1 MRPINNDAVVRL
13 AALIAVAALFSSC
26 SKPPAADSPLAYVP
40 ADTPYVYANLEAV
53 PAATVEQLSKPIQ
66 DYWPTLFDLYETIL
80 KDAKPAIDDTS
91 RKIATA
97 LLEEIKTHNTWD
109 KLRQIG
115 LKPDARIAFYG
126 VGLVPVLRMELGD
139 AAAFKAEVA
148 RVEGNAG
155 AKLPVART
163 GDQEYWAPG
172 NDTLAAAI
180 AIQGN
185 HLVIT
190 TFPPNAS
197 DALKQTLLGVKR
209 PAQSIADAGT
219 LQALAKQY
227 SYSPYGE
234 GFVDFVRLVE
244 ILSKPLAGSDAE
256 FAQTLGLPA
265 IASDAACRAEYLEIA
280 HKFPR
285 VVFGAEEMTAQRMR
299 IATQLEI
306 DTRIAQQFASA
317 IGAAP
322 GTGAPSQG
330 AIDFSIALPVLKLK
344 DFWIA
349 QADAVA
355 AKPYACEK
363 LHSLNEGFAA
373 SKAKVDV
380 TVPPPLSD
388 LTGLR
393 ASVSKFELAQGSS
406 KVPDVA
412 GKLLLATSNPMGT
425 LAMAQLALPELQKI
439 KISPDGKPVALPADL
454 LPASAPAL
462 TVAMSDKAIAFAT
475 GADDIAS
482 LGAYLADPAAT
493 TPVFLRMHFSGVV
506 YGWMARSFEAMKQSM
521 PADKQSQ
528 FQLQTQMFGMYE
540 KWLRSSDFTLTAT
553 PTGIRM
559 QQTIDLNSP

>member
-1 MRPINNDAVVRL
+1 MRLIVRL
-13 AALIAVAALFSSC
+13 AALIAAAALFSSC

-40 ADTPYVYANLEAV
+40 ADTPYVYGNLEAV

-66 DYWPTLFDLYETIL
+66 DYWPMLFDLYESMI
-80 KDAKPAIDDTS
+80 KDAGPAIDGSS

-115 LKPDARIAFYG
+115 LKPDSRMAFYG

-139 AAAFKAEVA
+139 PAAFKAEVA

-155 AKLPVART
+155 AKLPVAKT

-172 NDTLAAAI
+172 DDTLAAAI

-190 TFPPNAS
+190 MFPPNAS
-197 DALKQTLLGVKR
+197 DALKQTLLGLKR
-209 PAQSIADAGT
+209 PAQNIVDAGT
-219 LQALAKQY
+219 LQALAKQH

-265 IASDAACRAEYLEIA
+265 IASDATCRAEYLEIA

-285 VVFGAEEMTAQRMR
+285 VVFGAEELSAQRIR

-306 DTRIAQQFASA
+306 DPRIAQQFASA

-322 GTGAPSQG
+322 GTGAASQG

-355 AKPYACEK
+355 AKPYACAT
-363 LHSLNEGFAA
+363 LQSLNDGFAE

-380 TVPPPLSD
+380 TVPPPFSD
-388 LTGLR
+388 LMGLR
-393 ASVSKFELAQGSS
+393 SSVSKFEMSQGSSS
-406 KVPDVA
+406 KVPDVT
-412 GKLLLATSNPMGT
+412 GKLLLATNNPVAA
-425 LAMAQLALPELQKI
+425 LAMAQLALPELQKV

-454 LPASAPAL
+454 LPAGAPPL
-462 TVAMSDKAIAFAT
+462 MVAMSDKAVAFAT

-482 LGAYLADPAAT
+482 LGAYLADPAAA

-506 YGWMARSFEAMKQSM
+506 YGWMARSFEAMKESM

-553 PTGIRM
+553 PTGIQM
-559 QQTIDLNSP
+559 QQVIELNSP

>member
-1 MRPINNDAVVRL
+1 MRLIVRL
-13 AALIAVAALFSSC
+13 AALIAAAALFSSC

-40 ADTPYVYANLEAV
+40 ADTPYVYGNLEAV

-66 DYWPTLFDLYETIL
+66 DYWPMLFDLYESMI
-80 KDAKPAIDDTS
+80 KDAGPAIDGSS

-115 LKPDARIAFYG
+115 LKPDSRMAFYG

-139 AAAFKAEVA
+139 PAAFKAEVA

-172 NDTLAAAI
+172 DDTLAAAI

-190 TFPPNAS
+190 MFPPNAS
-197 DALKQTLLGVKR
+197 DALKQTLLGLKR
-209 PAQSIADAGT
+209 PAQNIVDAGT
-219 LQALAKQY
+219 LQALAKQH

-265 IASDAACRAEYLEIA
+265 IASDATCRAEYLEIA

-285 VVFGAEEMTAQRMR
+285 VVFGAEELSAQRIR

-306 DTRIAQQFASA
+306 DPRIAQQFASA

-322 GTGAPSQG
+322 GTGAASQG

-355 AKPYACEK
+355 AKPYACAT
-363 LHSLNEGFAA
+363 LQSLNDGFAE

-380 TVPPPLSD
+380 TVPPPFSD
-388 LTGLR
+388 LMGLR
-393 ASVSKFELAQGSS
+393 SSVSKFEMSQGSSS
-406 KVPDVA
+406 KVPDVT
-412 GKLLLATSNPMGT
+412 GKLLLATNNPMAA
-425 LAMAQLALPELQKI
+425 LAMAQLALPELQKV

-454 LPASAPAL
+454 LPAGAPPL
-462 TVAMSDKAIAFAT
+462 MVAMSDKAVAFAT

-482 LGAYLADPAAT
+482 LGAYLADPAAA

-506 YGWMARSFEAMKQSM
+506 YGWMARSFEAMKESM

-553 PTGIRM
+553 PTGIQM
-559 QQTIDLNSP
+559 QQVIELNSP

>member
-1 MRPINNDAVVRL
+1 MRLTIRL
-13 AALIAVAALFSSC
+13 AALIAAAVLLSSC
-26 SKPPAADSPLAYVP
+26 SKPPAGDSPLAYAP
-40 ADTPYVYANLEAV
+40 ADTPYVYGNLEAV
-53 PAATVEQLSKPIQ
+53 PAATVEQLSRPMQ
-66 DYWPTLFDLYETIL
+66 DYWPTLFDLYQSML
-80 KDAKPAIDDTS
+80 KDANPAIDDTS

-97 LLEEIKTHNTWD
+97 LLEEIKTHDTWD

-115 LKPDARIAFYG
+115 LKPDARVAIYG

-148 RVEGNAG
+148 RVEQNAG
-155 AKLPVART
+155 AKLPVAKT
-163 GDQEYWAPG
+163 GDQEYWQPG

-180 AIQGN
+180 AIQGS

-190 TFPPNAS
+190 LFPPKAS

-209 PAQSIADAGT
+209 PAQSVVEAGT

-244 ILSKPLAGSDAE
+244 IVSKPLAGSDAE

-265 IASDAACRAEYLEIA
+265 IVSDAACRTEYLEIA

-285 VVFGAEEMTAQRMR
+285 VVFGAEEMSPQRMR

-322 GTGAPSQG
+322 GTGAESQG
-330 AIDFSIALPVLKLK
+330 AIDFSIALPVLRLK

-355 AKPYACEK
+355 AKPYACAT
-363 LHSLNEGFAA
+363 LHPLNDAFAA

-393 ASVSKFELAQGSS
+393 ASVSKFEPAHGSS
-406 KVPDVA
+406 SKIPDVA
-412 GKLLLATSNPMGT
+412 GKLLLATSNPMAALG
-425 LAMAQLALPELQKI
+425 MAQLALPELQKV
-439 KISPDGKPVALPADL
+439 KISADGKPVALPTEL
-454 LPASAPAL
+454 LPPGAPPL

-482 LGAYLADPAAT
+482 LGSWLTAPAAT
-493 TPVFLRMHFSGVV
+493 TPVFMRMHFSGVV
-506 YGWMARSFEAMKQSM
+506 YGWMARSFEAMKQAM

-553 PTGIRM
+553 PTGVRM
-559 QQTIDLNSP
+559 QQTIELNSP

>member
-1 MRPINNDAVVRL
+1 MRLITRL
-13 AALIAVAALFSSC
+13 AALIAVAAVFSSC
-26 SKPPAADSPLAYVP
+26 SKAPAPDSPLAYAP
-40 ADTPYVYANLEAV
+40 ADTPYVYANLEAL

-115 LKPDARIAFYG
+115 LKPDARVAFYG

-139 AAAFKAEVA
+139 PAAFKAEVA

-155 AKLPVART
+155 VKLPVAKT
-163 GDQEYWAPG
+163 GDQEYWQPG
-172 NDTLAAAI
+172 NDTLTAAI
-180 AIQGN
+180 AVQGS

-190 TFPPNAS
+190 VFPPNAS

-227 SYSPYGE
+227 AYSPYGE

-244 ILSKPLAGSDAE
+244 VLSKPLAGSDAE
-256 FAQTLGLPA
+256 FAQALGLPA

-306 DTRIAQQFASA
+306 DTHIAQQFASA

-412 GKLLLATSNPMGT
+412 GKLLLATNNPMGA
-425 LAMAQLALPELQKI
+425 LGMAQLMLPELQKI

-454 LPASAPAL
+454 LPASAPPL

-482 LGAYLADPAAT
+482 LGAYLAEPAAT
-493 TPVFLRMHFSGVV
+493 TPVFVRMHFSGVV

-553 PTGIRM
+553 PAGIRM
-559 QQTIDLNSP
+559 QQTIELNSP

>member
-1 MRPINNDAVVRL
+1 MRPTYYDTVIRL
-13 AALIAVAALFSSC
+13 AALIAIAALISSC

-40 ADTPYVYANLEAV
+40 AETPYVYGNLEAV
-53 PAATVEQLSKPIQ
+53 PAATVEQLSRPMQ
-66 DYWPTLFDLYETIL
+66 EYWPTLFDLYESML
-80 KDAKPAIDDTS
+80 KDANPAIDDTS

-97 LLEEIKTHNTWD
+97 LLEEIKTHDSWD

-115 LKPDARIAFYG
+115 LKPDARVAIYG

-148 RVEGNAG
+148 RVEQAAG
-155 AKLPVART
+155 VKLPVART
-163 GDQEYWAPG
+163 GDQEYWQPG

-180 AIQGN
+180 AIQGSQ
-185 HLVIT
+185 LVVT
-190 TFPPNAS
+190 LFPPKAS

-209 PAQSIADAGT
+209 PAQSIVEAGT

-227 SYSPYGE
+227 SYSQYGE

-244 ILSKPLAGSDAE
+244 ILSKPLVGSDAE

-265 IASDAACRAEYLEIA
+265 IASDAACRTEYLEIA

-285 VVFGAEEMTAQRMR
+285 VVFGAEELSAQRMR
-299 IATQLEI
+299 VATQLEI
-306 DTRIAQQFASA
+306 DTRIAQQFAST

-322 GTGAPSQG
+322 GTGAASQG

-344 DFWIA
+344 DFWIT

-363 LHSLNEGFAA
+363 LHALNEAFAETR
-373 SKAKVDV
+373 AKVDV

-393 ASVSKFELAQGSS
+393 ASVSKFEPAHAPST
-406 KVPDVA
+406 VPDVA
-412 GKLLLATSNPMGT
+412 GKLLLATSNPMAALG
-425 LAMAQLALPELQKI
+425 MAQLALPELQKV
-439 KISPDGKPVALPADL
+439 KISADGKPVALPAEL
-454 LPASAPAL
+454 LPPGSPQV
-462 TVAMSDKAIAFAT
+462 TIAMSDKAIAFAT

-482 LGAYLADPAAT
+482 IGTWLAAPAAT
-493 TPVFLRMHFSGVV
+493 TPVFMRMHFSGVV
-506 YGWMARSFEAMKQSM
+506 YGWMARSFEAMKQAL

-553 PTGIRM
+553 PTGVQM
-559 QQTIDLNSP
+559 QQTIELNSP

>member
-1 MRPINNDAVVRL
+1 MRLTVRL
-13 AALIAVAALFSSC
+13 AALIAVAVLLSSC
-26 SKPPAADSPLAYVP
+26 SKPPAADSPLAYAP
-40 ADTPYVYANLEAV
+40 ADTPYVYGNLEAV
-53 PAATVEQLSKPIQ
+53 PAATVEQLSKPMQ
-66 DYWPTLFDLYETIL
+66 DYWPTLFDLYETLL

-91 RKIATA
+91 QKIATA
-97 LLEEIKTHNTWD
+97 LLEEIKTHNSWD

-115 LKPDARIAFYG
+115 LKPDARVALYG

-148 RVEGNAG
+148 RVEQNAG

-163 GDQEYWAPG
+163 GDQEYWQPG
-172 NDTLAAAI
+172 NDTLSAAI
-180 AIQGN
+180 AVQGN
-185 HLVIT
+185 YLVIT
-190 TFPPNAS
+190 AFPPKAS
-197 DALKQTLLGVKR
+197 DALKQALLGVKR
-209 PAQSIADAGT
+209 PDRSIADAGT

-227 SYSPYGE
+227 SYSAYGE

-244 ILSKPLAGSDAE
+244 ILSQPLSGSDAE
-256 FAQTLGLPA
+256 FAQALGLPA
-265 IASDAACRAEYLEIA
+265 ITSDAACRAEYLEIA

-285 VVFGAEEMTAQRMR
+285 VVFGAEEMSGQRMR

-322 GTGAPSQG
+322 GTGAASEG
-330 AIDFSIALPVLKLK
+330 AIDFSLALPVLKLK

-355 AKPYACEK
+355 AKPYACAT
-363 LHSLNEGFAA
+363 LHSLNEGFAT

-380 TVPPPLSD
+380 VVPPPVSD

-393 ASVSKFELAQGSS
+393 ASVSKFELAHGASTT
-406 KVPDVA
+406 PDVA
-412 GKLLLATSNPMGT
+412 GKLLLALSNPMTSVGI
-425 LAMAQLALPELQKI
+425 AQLAMPDLQKI
-439 KISPDGKPVALPADL
+439 KIAADGKPVVLPADL
-454 LPASAPAL
+454 LPPNAPPL

-475 GADDIAS
+475 GADNVAS
-482 LGAYLADPAAT
+482 LGAWLAAPAAT
-493 TPVFLRMHFSGVV
+493 TPVFMRMHFSGAV
-506 YGWMARSFEAMKQSM
+506 YGWMSRSLDTMKAAM

-559 QQTIDLNSP
+559 QQAIELNSP

>member
-40 ADTPYVYANLEAV
+40 ADTPYVYGNLEAV

-115 LKPDARIAFYG
+115 LKPDARVAFYG

-139 AAAFKAEVA
+139 PAAFKAEVA

-172 NDTLAAAI
+172 NDALAAAI

-190 TFPPNAS
+190 MFPPNAS
-197 DALKQTLLGVKR
+197 DALKQTLLGLKR
-209 PAQSIADAGT
+209 PAQNIVDAGT

-265 IASDAACRAEYLEIA
+265 IASDAA
-280 HKFPR
+280 
-285 VVFGAEEMTAQRMR
+285 
-299 IATQLEI
+299 
-306 DTRIAQQFASA
+306 
-317 IGAAP
+317 
-322 GTGAPSQG
+322 
-330 AIDFSIALPVLKLK
+330 
-344 DFWIA
+344 
-349 QADAVA
+349 
-355 AKPYACEK
+355 
-363 LHSLNEGFAA
+363 
-373 SKAKVDV
+373 
-380 TVPPPLSD
+380 
-388 LTGLR
+388 
-393 ASVSKFELAQGSS
+393 
-406 KVPDVA
+406 
-412 GKLLLATSNPMGT
+412 
-425 LAMAQLALPELQKI
+425 
-439 KISPDGKPVALPADL
+439 
-454 LPASAPAL
+454 PASRPAER
-462 TVAMSDKAIAFAT
+462 AM
-475 GADDIAS
+475 
-482 LGAYLADPAAT
+482 P
-493 TPVFLRMHFSGVV
+493 
-506 YGWMARSFEAMKQSM
+506 
-521 PADKQSQ
+521 
-528 FQLQTQMFGMYE
+528 
-540 KWLRSSDFTLTAT
+540 
-553 PTGIRM
+553 
-559 QQTIDLNSP
+559 

>member
-1 MRPINNDAVVRL
+1 MRQSIRL
-13 AALIAVAALFSSC
+13 AALIAVVFLFSSC
-26 SKPPAADSPLAYVP
+26 SKPPAGDSPLAYVP
-40 ADTPYVYANLEAV
+40 ADTPYVYGNLEAL
-53 PAATVEQLSKPIQ
+53 PAATVEQLSKPMQ
-66 DYWPTLFDLYETIL
+66 DYWPTLFDLYESIL
-80 KDAKPAIDDTS
+80 KDAKPAIDEPS

-115 LKPDARIAFYG
+115 LKPDARVAFYG
-126 VGLVPVLRMELGD
+126 VGLAPVLRMELGD

-148 RVEGNAG
+148 RVEQNAG
-155 AKLPVART
+155 TKLPVART
-163 GDQEYWAPG
+163 GDQEYWQPG

-190 TFPPNAS
+190 LFPPKSS

-209 PAQSIADAGT
+209 PAQSIAEAGT

-285 VVFGAEEMTAQRMR
+285 VVFGAEEMSAQRMR
-299 IATQLEI
+299 LGSQLEI
-306 DTRIAQQFASA
+306 ETRIAQQFASA

-322 GTGAPSQG
+322 GTGAASQG
-330 AIDFSIALPVLKLK
+330 AIDFSIALPVLRLK

-355 AKPYACEK
+355 AKPYACAT
-363 LHSLNEGFAA
+363 LHSLNDGFAA
-373 SKAKVDV
+373 TKAKVNV

-393 ASVSKFELAQGSS
+393 ASMSKFEPTQGSS
-406 KVPDVA
+406 KIPDVA
-412 GKLLLATSNPMGT
+412 GKLLLATNNPMAA
-425 LAMAQLALPELQKI
+425 LAMAQLALPELQKV
-439 KISPDGKPVALPADL
+439 KISADGKPVALPAGL
-454 LPASAPAL
+454 LPPGAPPI

-475 GADDIAS
+475 GDDDIAS
-482 LGAYLADPAAT
+482 LGAWLAAPAAT
-493 TPVFLRMHFSGVV
+493 TPVFMRMHFSGVV
-506 YGWMARSFEAMKQSM
+506 YGWMARSFEAMKQAM
-521 PADKQSQ
+521 PAEKQSQ

-540 KWLRSSDFTLTAT
+540 KWLRSSDFTLIAT
-553 PTGIRM
+553 PAGVQM
-559 QQTIDLNSP
+559 QQTIELNSP

>member
-1 MRPINNDAVVRL
+1 MRLTVRL
-13 AALIAVAALFSSC
+13 AALIAVAVLLSSC
-26 SKPPAADSPLAYVP
+26 SKPPAADSPLAYAP
-40 ADTPYVYANLEAV
+40 ADTPYVYGNLEAV
-53 PAATVEQLSKPIQ
+53 PAATVEQLSKPMQ
-66 DYWPTLFDLYETIL
+66 DYWPTLFDLYETLL

-91 RKIATA
+91 QKIATA
-97 LLEEIKTHNTWD
+97 LLEEIKTHNSWD

-115 LKPDARIAFYG
+115 LKPDARVALYG

-148 RVEGNAG
+148 RVEQNAG

-163 GDQEYWAPG
+163 GDQEYWQPG
-172 NDTLAAAI
+172 NDTLSAAI
-180 AIQGN
+180 AVQGN
-185 HLVIT
+185 YLVIT
-190 TFPPNAS
+190 AFPPKAS
-197 DALKQTLLGVKR
+197 DALKQALLGVKR
-209 PAQSIADAGT
+209 PDRSIADAGT

-227 SYSPYGE
+227 SYSAYGE

-244 ILSKPLAGSDAE
+244 ILSQPLSGSDAE
-256 FAQTLGLPA
+256 FAQALGLPA
-265 IASDAACRAEYLEIA
+265 ITSDAACRAEYLEIA

-285 VVFGAEEMTAQRMR
+285 VVFGAEEMSGQRMR

-322 GTGAPSQG
+322 GTGAASEG
-330 AIDFSIALPVLKLK
+330 AIDFSLALPVLKLK

-355 AKPYACEK
+355 AKPYACAT
-363 LHSLNEGFAA
+363 LHSLNEGFAT

-380 TVPPPLSD
+380 VVPPPVSD

-393 ASVSKFELAQGSS
+393 ASVSKFELAHGASTT
-406 KVPDVA
+406 PDVA
-412 GKLLLATSNPMGT
+412 GKLLLALSNPMTSVGI
-425 LAMAQLALPELQKI
+425 AQLAMPELQKI
-439 KISPDGKPVALPADL
+439 KIAADGKPVVLPADL
-454 LPASAPAL
+454 LPPNAPPL

-475 GADDIAS
+475 GADDVAS
-482 LGAYLADPAAT
+482 LGTWLAAPAAT
-493 TPVFLRMHFSGVV
+493 TPVFMRMHFSGAV
-506 YGWMARSFEAMKQSM
+506 YGWMSRSLDTMKAAM

-559 QQTIDLNSP
+559 QQAIELNSP